1 MWRCK
6 YVCVSARAVCVR
18 SLWFC
23 NSQIILSRQVVV
35 LPSENGKGVLSEWEI
50 PLYVCVCLDM
60 CQQNNVLTNL
70 IKDAGKGG

>member
-18 SLWFC
+18 SLRFC

-35 LPSENGKGVLSEWEI
+35 LLSENGNGVLSEWEI
-50 PLYVCVCLDM
+50 PLCVCVCV
-60 CQQNNVLTNL
+60 CVFRYVPT
-70 IKDAGKGG
+70 K